1 MTRRDYEKRFSKFPD
16 VVTVNEFRAMLGGIC
31 ECTAR
36 NMLKADLIEHFV
48 IRSAYYIPKKA
59 IIDYLMTDH
68 YQKYRQKLRH
78 SII

>member
-1 MTRRDYEKRFSKFPD
+1 MTRRDYERRFSHFPD
-16 VVTVNEFRAMLGGIC
+16 VVSFEEFRAMLGGIC
-31 ECTAR
+31 QDSAR
-36 NMLKADLIEHFV
+36 NILRSDLIEHFV
-48 IRSAYYIPKKA
+48 ICTAYYIPKKA